1 MSNEIG
7 FAASTE
13 FNQFIVL
20 AISLGLNNLQ
30 QEGSL
35 IPMIVSANN
44 GEYTL
49 CALAVEA
56 HQVIDAAAD
65 HIGER
70 QNEIDYYALIFNG
83 KVDAQGLITNAVI
96 AQVGEHGSGH
106 GHLLFQKYDPQT
118 YDALGAPEYWG
129 TAEQLLGR

>member
-7 FAASTE
+7 FAVSTE
-13 FNQFIVL
+13 FKQFIVL

-49 CALAVEA
+49 CALAVETN
-56 HQVIDAAAD
+56 QVIDAAAN

-96 AQVGEHGSGH
+96 AQVGEHGSSH

-118 YDALGAPEYWG
+118 YDALGAPEYGG

>member
-1 MSNEIG
+1 MSNEFG
-7 FAASTE
+7 LAGSSE
-13 FNQFIVL
+13 FKQFILL
-20 AISLGLNNLQ
+20 AISLGLNNLR

-56 HQVIDAAAD
+56 NQVIDAAAN

-70 QNEIDYYALIFNG
+70 QHEIDYYALIFNG
-83 KVDAQGLITNAVI
+83 KVDAQGLIANAVI
-96 AQVGEHGSGH
+96 AQV
-106 GHLLFQKYDPQT
+106 
-118 YDALGAPEYWG
+118 
-129 TAEQLLGR
+129 

>member
-13 FNQFIVL
+13 FKQFILL

-35 IPMIVSANN
+35 IPMLVSANN
-44 GEYTL
+44 GEYRL

-56 HQVIDAAAD
+56 NQVIDAAAK
-65 HIGER
+65 HVAER
-70 QNEIDYYALIFNG
+70 HDQIDYYALIFNG
-83 KVDAQGLITNAVI
+83 KVDADGLMMNAVI
-96 AQVGEHGSGH
+96 AQVGEHSSGH
-106 GHLLFQKYDPQT
+106 GHVLFQKYDPQT
-118 YDALGAPEYWG
+118 YDALGAPEYG
-129 TAEQLLGR
+129 GQAEQFLGR